1 MDKRISLKREK
12 NKRACK
18 KEIPDLS
25 HEDTI
30 RYLKGFFIEDKNENM
45 DIKNLISSE
54 IKKKLDSYKRQDIK
68 KNKYNHDVFIS
79 LDECYSK
86 LLTSNMNCYYCK
98 NEMVLLYNFSRQENQ
113 WTLERLNNSI
123 GHSND
128 NTVVSCL
135 DCNLKRGTRNSDSF
149 QFAKQL
155 VIKKV

>member
-18 KEIPDLS
+18 KEIPYLS
-25 HEDTI
+25 HEDTLT
-30 RYLKGFFIEDKNENM
+30 YLKGFFIENQNEELAIKNE
-45 DIKNLISSE
+45 ISSE

-68 KNKYNHDVFIS
+68 KCRYRPDSFIS
-79 LDECYSK
+79 LEECYSK
-86 LLTSNMNCYYCK
+86 LLTSNLNCYYCK
-98 NEMVLLYNFSRQENQ
+98 RNVVLLYNLSRQDNQ
-113 WTLERLNNSI
+113 WTLERINNSI

-128 NTVVSCL
+128 NTVVACL